1 MITEQLIWFIDSRF
15 YYQTSSLDKIVRL
28 ANIHQKSIKVII
40 DASAQVTGRGYWH
53 LFNNKEALSKELMLT
68 IEAKQTQLLKYFAMN
83 AIKVEVTINESA
95 NYLATLNT
103 NVDSIKCS
111 LVIIEDNIAA
121 KRHSIFQHLADIN
134 APVLL
139 LTKKLWKHPIN
150 FLVAVDPLHENARPE
165 MIDNNIVSLTKSWV
179 EKLQAKWTVA
189 HCFYVASV
197 LTKYKNNVRAMHR
210 DGLDIFAKNLKI
222 PHEQCVLLEGIPE
235 DVLASYIRQHHVDI
249 ITIGLVARNQLNRL
263 WIGSTTTALLCEL
276 PCDMLL
282 IKH

>member
-15 YYQTSSLDKIVRL
+15 AYQTTSLDKVVRL

-40 DASAQVTGRGYWH
+40 DVSCQITGRGYWH
-53 LFNNKEALSKELMLT
+53 LFNDKKAFETELMVEV
-68 IEAKQTQLLKYFAMN
+68 EAKKNKLLKYFSMN
-83 AIKVEVTINESA
+83 AIKVEVAINESA
-95 NYLATLNT
+95 NYLAALNASIEN
-103 NVDSIKCS
+103 NVNSV
-111 LVIIEDNIAA
+111 VIIEGNRAE

-139 LTKKLWKHPIN
+139 LTKKLWKKPMS
-150 FLVAVDPLHENARPE
+150 FLVAVDPLHEHARPE
-165 MIDNNIVSLTKSWV
+165 MIDNNIVSLTKNWV
-179 EKLQAKWTVA
+179 DKLQAKWTVA
-189 HCFYVASV
+189 HCFYIASV
-197 LTKYKNNVRAMHR
+197 LTKYKNNVRAMHH
-210 DGLDIFAKNLKI
+210 DGLDIFAKELKI

-235 DVLASYIRQHHVDI
+235 DVLASYVRQHHVDI

-263 WIGSTTTALLCEL
+263 WIGSTTTALLCDP

>member
-15 YYQTSSLDKIVRL
+15 YYQTTSLDKIVRL

-40 DASAQVTGRGYWH
+40 DVSAQITGRGYWH
-53 LFNNKEALSKELMLT
+53 LFNGKEALAKELMLT
-68 IEAKQTQLLKYFAMN
+68 IEAKKTQLLKYFAMN
-83 AIKVEVTINESA
+83 AIKVEVTINQSA

-103 NVDSIKCS
+103 NVENNVNSI
-111 LVIIEDNIAA
+111 VIIEDNSAE

-139 LTKKLWKHPIN
+139 LTKKIWKHPIS
-150 FLVAVDPLHENARPE
+150 FLVAVDPLHEHARPE
-165 MIDNNIVSLTKSWV
+165 MIDNNIVTLTKNWG

-189 HCFYVASV
+189 HCFYIASV
-197 LTKYKNNVRAMHR
+197 LTKYKTNVRAIHR
-210 DGLDIFAKNLKI
+210 DGLDIFAKNLNI

-235 DVLASYIRQHHVDI
+235 DVLASYIHQHHVDI

-263 WIGSTTTALLCEL
+263 WIGSTTTALLCDL

-282 IKH
+282 IKN